1 MPPGAR
7 RLPRRPAH
15 RCGTQRDAARARRHR
30 PARAFGRDRRLRR
43 SGDGRALRPPR
54 GRSRRRPAGSTRAA
68 GAHARD
74 ARPPPRAR
82 SSARGRLP
90 AVVRARALMHAVVM
104 AAGEGTRL
112 RPLTDRWPKPILP
125 IDGRPVIATLLRE
138 VAAAGC
144 ERVYVVTGYLA
155 EQVEALVGDGS
166 GFGLDVRFAR
176 QPGALGSADAVRRAL
191 AVGAEPPLLVTAA
204 DTVFTA
210 GDIKRFV
217 DAAHG
222 AAGALAY
229 RLEPAP
235 DPPHREAVRV
245 VEGRVERV

>member
-1 MPPGAR
+1 
-7 RLPRRPAH
+7 
-15 RCGTQRDAARARRHR
+15 
-30 PARAFGRDRRLRR
+30 
-43 SGDGRALRPPR
+43 
-54 GRSRRRPAGSTRAA
+54 
-68 GAHARD
+68 
-74 ARPPPRAR
+74 
-82 SSARGRLP
+82 
-90 AVVRARALMHAVVM
+90 MHAVVM

-112 RPLTDRWPKPILP
+112 RPLTERWPKPILP

-138 VAAAGC
+138 LAAAGC

-166 GFGLDVRFAR
+166 GFGLEVCFAR
-176 QPGALGSADAVRRAL
+176 QPGVLGSADAVQRAL

-217 DAAHG
+217 EAAHG

-235 DPPHREAVRV
+235 DPPHRDAVRV
-245 VEGRVERV
+245 VEGRVERVLDDDPANPRAAAPLWVLGPGVVQLLAGLPGPPFELSHGLQQAIDAGLAIAGVEIGPTRDLTHAVDLVKENFHYLAP